1 MNRLGI
7 IGCGS
12 IGTQVALS
20 VNDAKVNNTILE
32 FLFDTDQDA
41 LKRLAYKLTGSKVH
55 CFSDFSRLIS
65 SSSFEACD
73 IVLESASQAAVHL
86 FAKRLLELGK
96 DLIIMSVGALADD
109 RLLSELLASV
119 EKNNANLVLPTGA
132 IAGIDAIRSVKSV
145 LDSVLLITTKNPKAL
160 EGAPFFQKSG
170 ISISSITQKTTI
182 YEGTAAD
189 AIINFPSN
197 VNVAST
203 LALAGIGMKKTMVR
217 IVADPSI
224 RQNRHHIVAKGAFGT
239 LDIKLSNNQ
248 APGNPRTS
256 FLAILSAIETIRCVS
271 NKYFRVGT

>member
-20 VNDAKVNNTILE
+20 VNDAKINNTILE
-32 FLFDTDQDA
+32 FLFDTDQEA
-41 LKRLAYKLTGSKVH
+41 LKRLAYKLTDSKVH

-65 SSSFEACD
+65 SSSFKACD
-73 IVLESASQAAVHL
+73 IVLESASQAAVQL

-119 EKNNANLVLPTGA
+119 EKNDANLVLPTGA

-170 ISISSITQKTTI
+170 ISISSITRRTTL

-203 LALAGIGMKKTMVR
+203 LALAGIGMKKTTVR

-224 RQNRHHIVAKGAFGT
+224 RQNRHHIIAKGAFGT

-256 FLAILSAIETIRCVS
+256 FLAILSAIETIRSVS